1 MHHHLIGSIVSIG
14 AAPFVVFAVTAE
26 YVIFAKRTDTDA
38 QDPTVWKV
46 LIARLLNMVV
56 TAKGTLRAFRQ
67 LYSLSM
73 KQLAI

>member
-1 MHHHLIGSIVSIG
+1 
-14 AAPFVVFAVTAE
+14 
-26 YVIFAKRTDTDA
+26 
-38 QDPTVWKV
+38 